1 MSSGIEITLAQ
12 AKLLISEFQ
21 KLEVKCE
28 TFLGLLVM
36 MSFSKIQLV
45 VYYQCRV
52 LIGWATTML
61 YDTINDLSG
70 VFSA

>member
-28 TFLGLLVM
+28 TFLSLLVM

-52 LIGWATTML
+52 LIG
-61 YDTINDLSG
+61 
-70 VFSA
+70 